1 MAITDHSDGGAS
13 AARTSTPRLL
23 APPMLP
29 ARQGL
34 EAFDELCT
42 CQVPGAT
49 TNIPAMER
57 LGKAWL
63 GACSTSDAVPGS
75 G

>member
-1 MAITDHSDGGAS
+1 
-13 AARTSTPRLL
+13 
-23 APPMLP
+23 MLP

-42 CQVPGAT
+42 CQAPGAT